1 MTDFAPRPVHRLRQ
15 QVEEQIIEA
24 IVTGKLGKGQKLP
37 SEAELSESFGV
48 SRATIREAL
57 RSLASTGLID
67 KVPGAAGGSFVRE
80 IDATRFG
87 QQLAESINLL
97 LQVGSASRAE
107 VAAVR
112 EMLEVPSCRLA
123 ALNRTDEQLAGL
135 YEIIEQQST
144 RRVDD
149 PDVPDLDVD
158 FHGAIAEATGNRILF
173 ALVRATHA
181 VNLPVRHL
189 ALDERSGRDTVK
201 QHLEIVRAIERQDPD
216 AAAEAI
222 RRHLSYLTRL

>member
-1 MTDFAPRPVHRLRQ
+1 MTTFTPRPVHRLRQ

-24 IVTGKLGKGQKLP
+24 IVTGRLAKGQKLP
-37 SEAELSESFGV
+37 SETELSEQFSV

-57 RSLASTGLID
+57 RSLASAGLID
-67 KVPGAAGGSFVRE
+67 KVPGATGGSFVRE
-80 IDATRFG
+80 LDATRFG

-97 LQVGSASRAE
+97 LQVGSASRPE
-107 VAAVR
+107 VASVR

-123 ALNRTDEQLAGL
+123 ATNRTEEQLAGL
-135 YEIIEQQST
+135 YEIIDQQSA
-144 RRVDD
+144 RQVSD

-158 FHGAIAEATGNRILF
+158 FHGAIAAATGNRILF
-173 ALVRATHA
+173 ALVRALHA

-216 AAAEAI
+216 AAEAAI
-222 RRHLSYLTRL
+222 RGHLSYLTNL